1 MKKTRVVMST
11 ALSAVLLGTTALPAY
26 AGAQVQGE
34 ISAGA
39 GTEAVQKAATDWS
52 GHWAEP
58 VVNKWKSAGRISG
71 YPDGSFRPDQR
82 VTRSEFVTVLN
93 KIFGFYVPDPDGV
106 FADVQAGQWYASDFS
121 IAREA
126 GYYLGYPDQ
135 TARPDQEISREDA
148 AVLLARAFGLEQQ
161 AEEAETAVP
170 FTDESEIRGY
180 ALASIRAL
188 AGIIEGYPDGSFQP
202 GRQLTRAEMLTWLED
217 LAPVINASDLSA
229 GQTIDGNVVINRTG
243 VKLNNVTINGNLY
256 IAPGI
261 REGEADLSKV
271 TVKGITHILG
281 GGLHSITVADS
292 TLGTVVVNRREGEV
306 RLVLTGTTKAER
318 LQALHPSTVEL
329 GTGSSIQA
337 TELLARTVLKLDDGS
352 SVGELHVNKEA
363 YGSSINGTGNVG
375 HADVKAVDV
384 TLNGQSLKK
393 GTWSIQAGKGAQ
405 ANTGVANN
413 NNSNNSPAGGNT
425 GGNSSSGGNS
435 GGSSGG
441 GTTTPSNPSN
451 PGSGSVTP
459 DNNQA
464 PISTATFDLSDV
476 KMVDEHASAATKSL
490 FAYLNNV
497 RGQAI
502 LFGQEHATTEGVTIT
517 ANDGTQSDI
526 FNNVGAFPA
535 VYGWDTLSLEGNE
548 KPGSLEVNSEENTA
562 RLAAVMKKAYERGGI
577 VTLSAHMKNFVTG
590 NVFTDTS
597 GSVVSHILPGGDKN
611 AEYNAYLDQ
620 IADLAHQ
627 LSDDKG
633 NDIPVVFRPFHENNG
648 SWFWWGAAFT
658 SKEQYVQ
665 LYRYTVEYLRDTKG
679 VNNFLYAFSP
689 NGFFNG
695 SESEYLKTYPG
706 DDYVDILG
714 FDIYDSTE
722 GSAGWFA
729 KLVQDAKMISKL
741 ADSRGKVAT
750 LSEFGYSTKG
760 MKISGNKD
768 TSWFT
773 NLLKALESDPDAKRM
788 AYMLT
793 WANFGTEQVFVP
805 YRNAPGGLGN
815 HELLNDFV
823 RLYNAPY
830 TAFNDRLKGVYDLNV
845 STKPSAPRLNIV
857 SPLNQQQ
864 IKESEVTVRA
874 RVLGQQA
881 DRVVYTVG
889 QETEEHEMTFGAK
902 DNYYTAVW
910 QPDSDLDQQTV
921 KLHVKAY
928 RNGTVVLQD
937 EVAVNFN
944 FDASKLYTYTFD
956 SDTNGVSNSGGY
968 QAELTS
974 LDQAEFNGS
983 GMLKVGAKFEKETD
997 TWQELKLTLDA
1008 IAQKVKLADVSKVK
1022 LDMYIPLSAG
1032 AGSNPSIYAAATLP
1046 EDWNTK
1052 YNLGNSV
1059 PLSDLEKVTVD
1070 GVQYGKYTGEILLND
1085 PEKSAFATSMMLS
1098 IVGSGLKYTG
1108 PIYVDNIQLIHV
1120 KPEPV
1125 VDKDLVD
1132 DFEGY
1137 AGNDTTLGNMYTPN
1151 AQGDKIEIKLTREQK
1166 GAGEYGL
1173 QYNYTLG
1180 SSGYGGVTRT
1190 MNSVDWSDRDTLR
1203 LWLVPDGKN
1212 QKLVLQVKASGV
1224 SFEAYPSLAGTQAG
1238 WIEIPFSEFKPAPWD
1253 TANADATFDANRAK
1267 NIQEFSLYIN
1277 AANPSQPVSG
1287 TLYFDDIRAVSQ
1299 K

>member
-1 MKKTRVVMST
+1 M
-11 ALSAVLLGTTALPAY
+11 
-26 AGAQVQGE
+26 
-34 ISAGA
+34 
-39 GTEAVQKAATDWS
+39 
-52 GHWAEP
+52 
-58 VVNKWKSAGRISG
+58 
-71 YPDGSFRPDQR
+71 
-82 VTRSEFVTVLN
+82 
-93 KIFGFYVPDPDGV
+93 
-106 FADVQAGQWYASDFS
+106 
-121 IAREA
+121 
-126 GYYLGYPDQ
+126 
-135 TARPDQEISREDA
+135 
-148 AVLLARAFGLEQQ
+148 
-161 AEEAETAVP
+161 
-170 FTDESEIRGY
+170 
-180 ALASIRAL
+180 
-188 AGIIEGYPDGSFQP
+188 
-202 GRQLTRAEMLTWLED
+202 
-217 LAPVINASDLSA
+217 
-229 GQTIDGNVVINRTG
+229 
-243 VKLNNVTINGNLY
+243 
-256 IAPGI
+256 
-261 REGEADLSKV
+261 
-271 TVKGITHILG
+271 
-281 GGLHSITVADS
+281 
-292 TLGTVVVNRREGEV
+292 
-306 RLVLTGTTKAER
+306 
-318 LQALHPSTVEL
+318 
-329 GTGSSIQA
+329 
-337 TELLARTVLKLDDGS
+337 
-352 SVGELHVNKEA
+352 
-363 YGSSINGTGNVG
+363 
-375 HADVKAVDV
+375 
-384 TLNGQSLKK
+384 
-393 GTWSIQAGKGAQ
+393 
-405 ANTGVANN
+405 
-413 NNSNNSPAGGNT
+413 
-425 GGNSSSGGNS
+425 
-435 GGSSGG
+435 
-441 GTTTPSNPSN
+441 
-451 PGSGSVTP
+451 
-459 DNNQA
+459 
-464 PISTATFDLSDV
+464 
-476 KMVDEHASAATKSL
+476 
-490 FAYLNNV
+490 
-497 RGQAI
+497 
-502 LFGQEHATTEGVTIT
+502 
-517 ANDGTQSDI
+517 
-526 FNNVGAFPA
+526 
-535 VYGWDTLSLEGNE
+535 
-548 KPGSLEVNSEENTA
+548 
-562 RLAAVMKKAYERGGI
+562 
-577 VTLSAHMKNFVTG
+577 
-590 NVFTDTS
+590 
-597 GSVVSHILPGGDKN
+597 
-611 AEYNAYLDQ
+611 
-620 IADLAHQ
+620 
-627 LSDDKG
+627 
-633 NDIPVVFRPFHENNG
+633 
-648 SWFWWGAAFT
+648 
-658 SKEQYVQ
+658 Q

-679 VNNFLYAFSP
+679 VNNFLYASLLTV
-689 NGFFNG
+689 FNG

-889 QETEEHEMTFGAK
+889 QETEEHEMTFGEK

-1070 GVQYGKYTGEILLND
+1070 GVQYGKYTDEILLND
-1085 PEKSAFATSMMLS
+1085 PE
-1098 IVGSGLKYTG
+1098 
-1108 PIYVDNIQLIHV
+1108 N
-1120 KPEPV
+1120 
-1125 VDKDLVD
+1125 
-1132 DFEGY
+1132 
-1137 AGNDTTLGNMYTPN
+1137 
-1151 AQGDKIEIKLTREQK
+1151 RR
-1166 GAGEYGL
+1166 L
-1173 QYNYTLG
+1173 Q
-1180 SSGYGGVTRT
+1180 R
-1190 MNSVDWSDRDTLR
+1190 
-1203 LWLVPDGKN
+1203 P
-1212 QKLVLQVKASGV
+1212 
-1224 SFEAYPSLAGTQAG
+1224 
-1238 WIEIPFSEFKPAPWD
+1238 
-1253 TANADATFDANRAK
+1253 
-1267 NIQEFSLYIN
+1267 
-1277 AANPSQPVSG
+1277 
-1287 TLYFDDIRAVSQ
+1287 
-1299 K
+1299 

>member
-1 MKKTRVVMST
+1 MST

-26 AGAQVQGE
+26 AGAQAQEE

-39 GTEAVQKAATDWS
+39 GTKAVQKAATDWS

-161 AEEAETAVP
+161 AEEAKTAVP

-188 AGIIEGYPDGSFQP
+188 SGIIEGYPDGSFQP

-292 TLGTVVVNRREGEV
+292 TLGNVVVNRREGEV

-337 TELLARTVLKLDDGS
+337 TELLARTVLELDDGS

-405 ANTGVANN
+405 ANTGATNN

-425 GGNSSSGGNS
+425 GGNSSLGGNN

-441 GTTTPSNPSN
+441 GMTTPSNPSN

-864 IKESEVTVRA
+864 IKESEVTLRA

-1085 PEKSAFATSMMLS
+1085 PEKSASATSMMLS

-1277 AANPSQPVSG
+1277 AANPAQPVSG